1 MINSIEEYLK
11 ELKKEMAGSDRATVQ
26 DALSDAE
33 EYLRTALDN
42 AVNDIAHKSTPEVL
56 GVIIERYGQPAE
68 VAAAYKE
75 IEKRTPPAFG
85 RRVLNEVKPMAP
97 TAPVAPASAPVPPS
111 PVLTTPA
118 PDNRNIFAK
127 FFGVFAEARTWGAF
141 FYLMLAMFLG
151 IAYFTWVMTGFW
163 TSFGLIFALL
173 IGVPVMFLFLLSVRG
188 IGLLEGRL
196 VEALLGVRMP
206 RRPVFTRQDIVF
218 WQKIKNILADRYTWT
233 ALVYLFLQMFLGI
246 IYFSVFI
253 SLIATSLWL
262 VIGPFIGLTLDVSVF
277 VIGNSAIDPA
287 GWWAVPLWVIAGVL
301 LLTATMHLVKLAGKI
316 HGGWAR
322 LMLVR

>member
-1 MINSIEEYLK
+1 MMINSVEEYLK

-33 EYLRTALDN
+33 EYLRTALDS
-42 AVNDIAHKSTPEVL
+42 AVNEIAHKSVPEAL
-56 GVIIERYGQPAE
+56 APIIERYGQPAE

-97 TAPVAPASAPVPPS
+97 TAPVAPIPPVPPM
-111 PVLTTPA
+111 PA
-118 PDNRNIFAK
+118 AVPDTRNIFAK
-127 FFGVFAEARTWGAF
+127 FFGVFVEARTWGAF

-151 IAYFTWVMTGFW
+151 IAYFTWSVTWLSVSVGMIILVV
-163 TSFGLIFALL
+163 GLPIL
-173 IGVPVMFLFLLSVRG
+173 FLFLLSVRG

-206 RRPVFTRQDIVF
+206 RRPVFSRKDIGF

-233 ALVYLFLQMFLGI
+233 SLVYMFLQMFLGI
-246 IYFSVFI
+246 IYFSVFV
-253 SLIATSLWL
+253 SLIAASLWL
-262 VIGPFIGLTLDVSVF
+262 VFQPVIGLAWDVPSF
-277 VIGNSAIDPA
+277 VIGNYGYYTT
-287 GWWAVPLWVIAGVL
+287 GWVLPFSIIGGVL
-301 LLTATMHLVKLAGKI
+301 LLTATMHLVKLTGKM
-316 HGGWAR
+316 HGAWAR

>member
-11 ELKKEMAGSDRATVQ
+11 ELKKELAGSDRATVQ

-33 EYLRTALDN
+33 EYLRTALDS
-42 AVNDIAHKSTPEVL
+42 AVSDIAHKSQAEALAP
-56 GVIIERYGQPAE
+56 IIERYGQPAE

-85 RRVLNEVKPMAP
+85 RRVLNGVKPVVPA
-97 TAPVAPASAPVPPS
+97 APVLPLPP
-111 PVLTTPA
+111 PPPPL
-118 PDNRNIFAK
+118 PDTRNIFAK
-127 FFGVFAEARTWGAF
+127 FFGVFGEARTWGAF
-141 FYLMLAMFLG
+141 FYLMLSMFLG
-151 IAYFTWVMTGFW
+151 IAYFTWTMAGFW
-163 TSFGLIFALL
+163 TSFGLIFCLL
-173 IGVPVMFLFLLSVRG
+173 IGVPLMFLFLLSIRG
-188 IGLLEGRL
+188 IGLLEGRM

-206 RRPVFTRQDIVF
+206 HRPQFTRKDIGF

-233 ALVYLFLQMFLGI
+233 ALVYMFLQMFLGI

-253 SLIATSLWL
+253 SLIAASLWL
-262 VIGPFIGLTLDVSVF
+262 VFQPIFGLALDVPSF
-277 VIGNSAIDPA
+277 VIGNYGYYTSAWLLPFSVV
-287 GWWAVPLWVIAGVL
+287 GGVL

>member
-1 MINSIEEYLK
+1 MMINSIEEYLK

-33 EYLRTALDN
+33 EYLRTALDSAAN
-42 AVNDIAHKSTPEVL
+42 EIAHKSAAEVL
-56 GVIIERYGQPAE
+56 AVIIERYGQPAE

-97 TAPVAPASAPVPPS
+97 ITLPVPPS
-111 PVLTTPA
+111 PVVA
-118 PDNRNIFAK
+118 ASAHDDRNIFIK

-151 IAYFTWVMTGFW
+151 IAYFTWAMAGFW
-163 TSFGLIFALL
+163 TSFGLIFCLL
-173 IGVPVMFLFLLSVRG
+173 IGVPLMFLFLLSIRG

-206 RRPVFTRQDIVF
+206 RRPHFTRKDIGF

-233 ALVYLFLQMFLGI
+233 SLVYMLLQMFLGI

-253 SLIATSLWL
+253 SLIASSLWL
-262 VIGPFIGLTLDVSVF
+262 VFQPIFGLVFDVPSF
-277 VIGNSAIDPA
+277 VIGNYGYYTT
-287 GWWAVPLWVIAGVL
+287 GWLLPFSVIGGIL
-301 LLTATMHLVKLAGKI
+301 LLTATMHLVKLSGKM
-316 HGGWAR
+316 HGAWAK
-322 LMLVR
+322 LMLVRE

>member
-11 ELKKEMAGSDRATVQ
+11 ELKKELAGSDRATVQ
-26 DALSDAE
+26 DALADAE
-33 EYLRTALDN
+33 EYLRTALDS
-42 AVNDIAHKSTPEVL
+42 AVKDIANKSEAEALAP
-56 GVIIERYGQPAE
+56 IIERYGQPAE

-75 IEKRTPPAFG
+75 IERRTPPAFG

-97 TAPVAPASAPVPPS
+97 APPVAPVPPS
-111 PVLTTPA
+111 PVTAPA
-118 PDNRNIFAK
+118 QDNRNIFIK

-141 FYLMLAMFLG
+141 FYILLSMFLG
-151 IAYFTWVMTGFW
+151 IAYFTWVVTGL
-163 TSFGLIFALL
+163 SVSAGLL
-173 IGVPVMFLFLLSVRG
+173 ILVIGLPILFLFLLSIRG

-206 RRPVFTRQDIVF
+206 RRPVFTRKDIGF

-233 ALVYLFLQMFLGI
+233 SLVYMFLHMFLGI

-253 SLIATSLWL
+253 SLISASLWL
-262 VIGPFIGLTLDVSVF
+262 VFQPIFGLALDIPSF
-277 VIGNSAIDPA
+277 VIGNYGYYTS
-287 GWWAVPLWVIAGVL
+287 GWLLPFSVIGGVL
-301 LLTATMHLVKLAGKI
+301 LLTATMHLVKLTGKI
-316 HGGWAR
+316 HGAWAR

>member
-1 MINSIEEYLK
+1 MINSVEEYLK
-11 ELKKEMAGSDRATVQ
+11 ELKKEMAGSDRATIQ

-33 EYLRTALDN
+33 EYLRTALDS
-42 AVNDIAHKSTPEVL
+42 AVNEIVHKSTAEALAP
-56 GVIIERYGQPAE
+56 IIERYGQPPE

-85 RRVLNEVKPMAP
+85 RRVYKDVQ
-97 TAPVAPASAPVPPS
+97 PVVAVPPVPPA
-111 PVLTTPA
+111 PPIPPIAV

-151 IAYFTWVMTGFW
+151 IIYFTWAVTW
-163 TSFGLIFALL
+163 LSVSAGLIILV
-173 IGVPVMFLFLLSVRG
+173 IGLPILFLFLLSIRG

-206 RRPVFTRQDIVF
+206 RRTHFTRKDIGF
-218 WQKIKNILADRYTWT
+218 WQKMKNLFVDRYTWT

-246 IYFSVFI
+246 IYFSVFV
-253 SLIATSLWL
+253 SLIAVSLWL
-262 VIGPFIGLTLDVSVF
+262 VVQPVVGLAWDVPSF
-277 VIGNSAIDPA
+277 VIDNYGYYTNPWLLPVSII
-287 GWWAVPLWVIAGVL
+287 GGVL
-301 LLTATMHLVKLAGKI
+301 LLTATMHLVKLTGKI
-316 HGGWAR
+316 HGEWAR
-322 LMLVR
+322 LMLVRE

>member
-1 MINSIEEYLK
+1 MINSVEDYLK
-11 ELKKEMAGSDRATVQ
+11 ELKQELAGSDRATVQ

-33 EYLRTALDN
+33 EYLRTALES
-42 AVNDIAHKSTPEVL
+42 AVNDIAHKSAAEAL
-56 GVIIERYGQPAE
+56 ALIIERYGQPAE

-97 TAPVAPASAPVPPS
+97 AAPLAPVPPV
-111 PVLTTPA
+111 PPIPPA

-141 FYLMLAMFLG
+141 FYIMLSMFLG
-151 IAYFTWVMTGFW
+151 IVYFTWVVTGF
-163 TSFGLIFALL
+163 SVSAGLIILIVGLPILL
-173 IGVPVMFLFLLSVRG
+173 LFLLSVRG

-206 RRPVFTRQDIVF
+206 RRPQFTRKDIGF

-233 ALVYLFLQMFLGI
+233 SLIYMFLQMFLGI

-253 SLIATSLWL
+253 SLISVSLWL
-262 VIGPFIGLTLDVSVF
+262 FFQPIFGLALDIPAFVVDNYGYYTPGWLLPFSMIG
-277 VIGNSAIDPA
+277 
-287 GWWAVPLWVIAGVL
+287 GVL